1 MCNFMTYDQVY
12 NYVYEVLISTVDE
25 FTNKLMQED
34 TVDVFLNLVIGFEN
48 YLNNGYQESIT
59 HRAVDNALLKICKER
74 DCTGWWDLYSCNR
87 TVA

>member
-34 TVDVFLNLVIGFEN
+34 TVDVFLNLVPVRCELEACRFFSFLPSDSLSSLSCSLKSSLCSFA
-48 YLNNGYQESIT
+48 YKRSLNFS
-59 HRAVDNALLKICKER
+59 R
-74 DCTGWWDLYSCNR
+74 
-87 TVA
+87 